1 MTLTKQQNVEFVK
14 ISLKAIKESETMTIL
29 VENKGVVLI
38 KNGIVCFEN
47 QNMYP
52 LFFIIF
58 VVTIHICF

>member
-1 MTLTKQQNVEFVK
+1 
-14 ISLKAIKESETMTIL
+14 MTIL

-47 QNMYP
+47 QNVYP